1 MGFTWNVKQIPF
13 LDDPN
18 FIDRLGHY
26 VHGNQSNDY
35 KFAMD
40 VMGYK
45 AMYYT
50 SEFEALVKSESTISA
65 LKTEVQQVCRGMF
78 AKVGEEAWEVSFRAE
93 ALIHNELDPTTNLPI
108 GEVAYATDLVYS
120 NTVLYSVHEN
130 ADSLF
135 AKWTHSRG
143 LIEQTDHLEEIF
155 AEQPTKYAAA
165 PIDEPVLK
173 RA

>member
-1 MGFTWNVKQIPF
+1 MGFTWNAKEIQF

-35 KFAMD
+35 KFSMD

-50 SEFEALVKSESTISA
+50 SEFEALVKSESSISA
-65 LKTEVQQVCRGMF
+65 LKNEIQQVCRGMF
-78 AKVGEEAWEVSFRAE
+78 AREGKEAWEVSFKAE
-93 ALIHNELDPTTNLPI
+93 ALIRNELDPVTNMPI

-120 NTVLYSVHEN
+120 NTVLYSIHEN
-130 ADSLF
+130 ANSLF
-135 AKWTHSRG
+135 AEWAHSRG
-143 LIEQTDHLEEIF
+143 LIEQTDQLEAIF
-155 AEQPTKYAAA
+155 ADQSTQYAAT
-165 PIDEPVLK
+165 PIEEPVLK